1 MWLDIS
7 SIEALPSFLVLTRL
21 GLIITPLLGQTP
33 IPGTG
38 ESGNTTDA
46 VSSSPQ
52 IEGSLQLAQQEAQRI
67 GEAWDQHWTYAL
79 NGPLYAAMS
88 YAGIICAVGTLLF
101 FMMQW
106 AKDLNE
112 GNLSRPLSELI
123 WPILVAILLTPSPFN
138 VNVSLLN
145 GDASYGWNGLARVT
159 QQVRS
164 LFSRAEVMILNVPGL
179 LPVDINFQSGG
190 LSAPT
195 TRSAF
200 QDANAIT
207 SAQAMIQSYISKCF
221 EASGQAQMQ
230 CLEGSINA
238 SIDLLRAYQKV
249 YKRPIKWMADR
260 QKELEELN
268 GKLADMYQ
276 QKPVYTNSGQISD
289 SSGTNSGSIEGK
301 QLLPSDFPIWMVGDP
316 KSEIRQLLQG
326 GAMGFRQMLEIAFL
340 GTALVG
346 PIALGCSLLPVPIA
360 NKTIATWFSGF
371 CAIGFTKITYAIIV
385 GIASSVLIQ
394 SAPVDTTWFY
404 TFLTFLAPL
413 IAVGLATGGGLA
425 LNGALNQAASPLI
438 R

>member
-1 MWLDIS
+1 MSVDLLFDTEGISWLTVS
-7 SIEALPSFLVLTRL
+7 VRLGFFLVPFIAQA
-21 GLIITPLLGQTP
+21 GVPSDELLDPEPTKLP
-33 IPGTG
+33 I
-38 ESGNTTDA
+38 E
-46 VSSSPQ
+46 Q
-52 IEGSLQLAQQEAQRI
+52 SLVQAKDEAQRI
-67 GEAWDQHWTYAL
+67 GEVWEQHWAYAL

-106 AKDLNE
+106 GKDLNE

-123 WPILVAILLTPSPFN
+123 WPVLVAILLTPSPFS

-179 LPVDINFQSGG
+179 LPVDVNLQSG
-190 LSAPT
+190 SVSPPT
-195 TRSAF
+195 SRSVF

-207 SAQAMIQSYISKCF
+207 SSQAIIQSYISKCF
-221 EASGQAQMQ
+221 GSSGKEQMA
-230 CLEGSINA
+230 CLDSSIKESIN
-238 SIDLLRAYQKV
+238 LLETYQDV
-249 YKRPIKWMADR
+249 YERPIKWMVER
-260 QKELEELN
+260 SQELEELN
-268 GKLADMYQ
+268 KNLVSMYQ
-276 QKPVYTNSGQISD
+276 QKSVPVGSSQSSD
-289 SSGTNSGSIEGK
+289 SIEGK
-301 QLLPSDFPIWMVGDP
+301 RLSPSDFPVWMIG
-316 KSEIRQLLQG
+316 KSQSEIRQLLQG
-326 GAMGFRQMLEIAFL
+326 GSMGFRQMLEIAFL

-360 NKTIATWFSGF
+360 NKTITTWFSGF

-425 LNGALNQAASPLI
+425 LSGALNQAASPLI